1 MAALVTAK
9 KELRRRIQRILR
21 EIPPESISSQSAT
34 ATSRLLALP
43 EYRSAKRI
51 SVFLSMPQGEISTT
65 GIVRDALT
73 SGKEVYVPYT
83 HKVTQASV
91 MDMLRLYSMDDF
103 ESLKPD
109 KWGIPSLAEESI
121 PTRQNC
127 FGGHGIAPTRS
138 RSPEDAGLDLIVLPG
153 VAFDTGMRR
162 LGHGKGYYD
171 HFLNRYN
178 KEVAGTVRANSRP
191 YLVAVALREQLL
203 LPPEEIPVGA
213 HDRPV
218 DAIIVGDGR
227 LIKPEP

>member
-1 MAALVTAK
+1 
-9 KELRRRIQRILR
+9 
-21 EIPPESISSQSAT
+21 
-34 ATSRLLALP
+34 
-43 EYRSAKRI
+43 
-51 SVFLSMPQGEISTT
+51 MPQGEISTT

-138 RSPEDAGLDLIVLPG
+138 RSPEDAGLDLMVLPG

-191 YLVAVALREQLL
+191 YLGEHGPCLQLAMLRLTRVPVAVALREQLL